1 MSAKLLLTNFDG
13 TMFRLEVLPDCRDTR
28 VLLHTRYWNREDQ
41 LVPGELEFFGVAAVG
56 FSVNYVDNP
65 AGSELCGLY
74 ELTDEAE
81 KRGLLRENFDRRRR
95 EFLLTGYELAEDDP
109 CDLLND
115 TGPLERICLAD
126 LHLYEQQTEG
136 GIYRILAKGWN
147 LEEE

>member
-56 FSVNYVDNP
+56 FSVNYLDNP

-74 ELTDEAE
+74 ELEDEEE
-81 KRGLLRENFDRRRR
+81 KMR
-95 EFLLTGYELAEDDP
+95 
-109 CDLLND
+109 
-115 TGPLERICLAD
+115 
-126 LHLYEQQTEG
+126 LHLISSRTDSAESS
-136 GIYRILAKGWN
+136 RWSASFLSS
-147 LEEE
+147 

>member
-1 MSAKLLLTNFDG
+1 MSAKKLLHNFDG
-13 TMFRLEVLPDCRDTR
+13 TMPRLEVLTAREETR
-28 VLLHTRYWNREDQ
+28 VLLHTQYWDGEDRKISGT
-41 LVPGELEFFGVAAVG
+41 LAFHGVAAVG
-56 FSVNYVDNP
+56 FSVNHLSESV
-65 AGSELCGLY
+65 GSELCGLY